1 MHLTLSFKLLLTK
14 LLLALTV
21 IKEINSIKAA
31 NKNSK
36 IFFHLKKSNNQD
48 MKTAESNISSKQ
60 EALTFK
66 IQKNINRKM

>member
-36 IFFHLKKSNNQD
+36 IFFHFKKSNNQD
-48 MKTAESNISSKQ
+48 MKTAESSKQ

-66 IQKNINRKM
+66 IQKNINRKI